1 MKTIE
6 ELLAAL
12 QSIIDGAKDESGA
25 DRALTDE
32 EMLRYEDTEKELAVV
47 RRNVEIRSRNTAY
60 NTTAGRPDLGVHA
73 GGQSAVKR
81 TDEERA
87 FDHYLRTG
95 IPNNDLTWKAHPA
108 EEFRAQAEGTASAG
122 GYLVPAGFLDKI
134 TEKLKA
140 YGGLANEV
148 ETITTD
154 TGQPLP
160 WPTNDDTGNQ
170 GEIVAENA
178 APASGAD
185 LVFGT
190 KQLGA
195 FKYDS
200 VGTGGLPL
208 KVPVELAQDAAF
220 PLEPF
225 VQRKLG
231 MRIGRKQAAD
241 IMNGTGTTMP
251 VGALAGGTIGL
262 SIATNAVGL
271 TYAEFVVA
279 SHIPDV
285 AYREEGE
292 CVWVMSDGIAALAE
306 TLVDGNGRP
315 LMRDSSDSIAGKPVR
330 TILGY
335 RVVIDNAMPATF
347 AGDITKTMLFGN
359 LKLGYVRRMVKEVT
373 MVVLRELYAL
383 NGQIGYMA
391 WARMD
396 GLPQD
401 TAAYTVISAKDV

>member
-12 QSIIDGAKDESGA
+12 QSIIDGAKGEDGSE
-25 DRALTDE
+25 RALTDE
-32 EMLRYEDTEKELAVV
+32 EMLRYETTEKELTTL
-47 RRNVEIRSRNTAY
+47 RKDVEIRSRNTAY
-60 NTTAGRPDLGVHA
+60 NTAKRTDLGVHA
-73 GGQSAVKR
+73 GGQSSVKR

-87 FDHYLRTG
+87 FGHYLRTG
-95 IPNNDLTWKAHPA
+95 IPNADLTWKTHPA
-108 EEFRAQAEGTASAG
+108 DEFRAQAEGTGSAG
-122 GYLVPAGFLDKI
+122 GYLVPTGFLDKI

-140 YGGLANEV
+140 YGGLASEV
-148 ETITTD
+148 ETIETD
-154 TGQPLP
+154 SGNPLP
-160 WPTNDDTGNQ
+160 WPTNDDTGNV
-170 GEIVAENA
+170 GAIVAENA
-178 APASGAD
+178 APAGGAD

-190 KQLGA
+190 KSLGA

-208 KVPVELAQDAAF
+208 KVSVELAQDSAF

-225 VQRKLG
+225 ISRKLG
-231 MRIGRKQAAD
+231 MRIGRKQATDLVVGA
-241 IMNGTGTTMP
+241 GTTEP
-251 VGALAGGTIGL
+251 LGALTGGTTGL

-271 TYAEFVVA
+271 TYAEFVAA

-292 CVWVMSDGIAALAE
+292 CVWVMSDGVAALAE
-306 TLVDGNGRP
+306 SLVDLNGRP
-315 LMRDSSDSIAGKPVR
+315 LMRDSVDSIAGKPVR

-335 RVVIDNAMPATF
+335 RVVIDNAMPASF

-359 LKLGYVRRMVKEVT
+359 MKLGYVRRMVKEVT
-373 MVVLRELYAL
+373 LVVLRELYAL

-401 TAAYTVISAKDV
+401 TAAYTVITAKDV